1 MGETRP
7 PSKQGEKIMPRNIYK
22 EENETL
28 RVEAIRLRRELDRLM
43 EQVDIIRAIL
53 MPREKEDK

>member
-1 MGETRP
+1 
-7 PSKQGEKIMPRNIYK
+7 MPRNIYK

>member
-1 MGETRP
+1 
-7 PSKQGEKIMPRNIYK
+7 MPRNIYK

-28 RVEAIRLRRELDRLM
+28 RVEVIWLRRELDRLM